1 MHETRDEQKKR
12 VSEIITVLKREFPD
26 AQCMLNF
33 TNPLELLV
41 ATILSAQCTD
51 EQVNKV
57 TAVLFKKYRTAKDYA
72 ETPLEQLEQ
81 DIRSTGFYRNKARH
95 LQQCCQQ
102 LVLLHNGEVPSRI
115 EELTRLDGVG
125 RKTANVVLGNAFGI
139 PGIAVDTHVRRIAK
153 RLDLTKHDDPDRIE
167 QDLMEVVPQEEWTL
181 FSHLLAFHGRR
192 TCDARRPLCE
202 VCPIGQWCP
211 SNIARP

>member
-1 MHETRDEQKKR
+1 MRETIEGRKGR
-12 VSEIITVLKREFPD
+12 VAKIITILKREFPD
-26 AQCMLNF
+26 ARCMLNF

-57 TAVLFKKYRTAKDYA
+57 TVDLFRKYRTAKDYA
-72 ETPLEQLEQ
+72 EAPLEELEQ

-102 LVLLHNGEVPSRI
+102 LVLRHNGEVPSSM
-115 EELTRLDGVG
+115 EKLTRLGGVG
-125 RKTANVVLGNAFGI
+125 RKTANVVLGNVFGI
-139 PGIAVDTHVRRIAK
+139 PGVAVDTHVRRIVQ
-153 RLDLTKHDDPDRIE
+153 RLGVTGHDDPDKIE
-167 QDLMEVVPQEEWTL
+167 QDLMEVVPKEEWTL

-192 TCDARRPLCE
+192 ICDARRPLCM
-202 VCPIGQWCP
+202 VCPIGEWCP
-211 SNIARP
+211 SNTAQS